1 LVPDPALSRRPRR
14 ASRRS
19 PGVLFR
25 EYPGKWQVWRRDP
38 NTMEV
43 SKLVHE
49 QDDRPTLR
57 EVALEYFV

>member
-1 LVPDPALSRRPRR
+1 
-14 ASRRS
+14 
-19 PGVLFR
+19 
-25 EYPGKWQVWRRDP
+25 
-38 NTMEV
+38 MEV